1 MAMKLVTMFQDV
13 FPSLFRAPITER
25 YPFERRETPDRLR
38 SLLTWDRQQCTG
50 CGMCATDCP
59 SQAIEMV
66 VFDKKAKS
74 IVLGLHVDR
83 CTFCG
88 QCAISCKQ
96 GSLTLEHGTWELAS
110 LDRGNLMIHLGEAR
124 DVQDVLAGITSR
136 PPSPP
141 GDAPSPSEPPPAE
154 GRGALPAP
162 EAAGPLR
169 DPLRDANRDAKRDG

>member
-1 MAMKLVTMFQDV
+1 MKLATMFQDV

-38 SLLTWDRQQCTG
+38 SLLSWDREQCTG

-74 IVLGLHVDR
+74 IVFGLHVDR

-88 QCAISCKQ
+88 QCTFSCKQ
-96 GSLTLEHGTWELAS
+96 GSLTLEHGAWELAS
-110 LDRGNLMIHLGEAR
+110 LDRGNLMIHFGEAK
-124 DVQDVLAGITSR
+124 DVQDVLAGVRSR
-136 PPSPP
+136 PPAPPP
-141 GDAPSPSEPPPAE
+141 GETQRPSEPPPAE
-154 GRGALPAP
+154 GRGALPTP
-162 EAAGPLR
+162 EAAG
-169 DPLRDANRDAKRDG
+169 G

>member
-1 MAMKLVTMFQDV
+1 MKLATMFQDV

-38 SLLTWDRQQCTG
+38 SLLTWDREQCTG

-74 IVLGLHVDR
+74 IVFGLHVDR

-88 QCAISCKQ
+88 QCTYSCKQ
-96 GSLTLEHGTWELAS
+96 GSLTLEHGAWELAS
-110 LDRGNLMIHLGEAR
+110 LDRGNLMIHLGQAK
-124 DVQDVLAGITSR
+124 DVQSVLAGITPR
-136 PPSPP
+136 PS
-141 GDAPSPSEPPPAE
+141 DPPPEE
-154 GRGALPAP
+154 GRGAAPRTPASP
-162 EAAGPLR
+162 AAEGGAVP
-169 DPLRDANRDAKRDG
+169 DAAAEPTGG